1 MLSHFISYPWIL
13 RHTDAPAAL
22 PLYLSGPRWTA
33 DIHNPQTQG
42 QRSILAATFLSISA
56 ENGNPFSARLEQKR
70 ELVHTALMLPSQ
82 ETASSALP
90 KHTLGQFACQY
101 NTAGSV
107 QQHPQSIAWLT
118 WHRLSTRHKCRQDNL
133 CTLSPITSPVFSFCL
148 AFLITLTH
156 CPEQIQLPS

>member
-1 MLSHFISYPWIL
+1 MLLQPFPSTWVAPDELLTSTTHRPKGRGVSWLQHSYL
-13 RHTDAPAAL
+13 FQQRME
-22 PLYLSGPRWTA
+22 
-33 DIHNPQTQG
+33 IHSQQDWS
-42 QRSILAATFLSISA
+42 R
-56 ENGNPFSARLEQKR
+56 R